1 SIRFALFFLA
11 EFMTQI
17 TMGALI
23 VTLFLGGPAG
33 PALFLPEGWW
43 IGVFWFFF
51 KLMFFLFGL
60 VWVRAT
66 LPRFRYDQ
74 LMDFGWKL
82 LIPLSLAWFILL
94 AGIQVGGN
102 EKWSG
107 AQLLGFVLGLF
118 VICALLAGML
128 MLAIR
133 NARAERIAQEEVFR
147 G

>member
-1 SIRFALFFLA
+1 
-11 EFMTQI
+11 
-17 TMGALI
+17 
-23 VTLFLGGPAG
+23 
-33 PALFLPEGWW
+33 
-43 IGVFWFFF
+43 
-51 KLMFFLFGL
+51 MFFLFGL

-102 EKWSG
+102 ENWSG